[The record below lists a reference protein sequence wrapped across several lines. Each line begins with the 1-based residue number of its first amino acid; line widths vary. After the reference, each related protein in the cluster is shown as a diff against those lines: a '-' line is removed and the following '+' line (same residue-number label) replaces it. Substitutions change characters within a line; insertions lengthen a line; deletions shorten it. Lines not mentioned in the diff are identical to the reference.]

1 MQEVINLLLMSVF
14 TFIIGAIVKRT
25 RVRKARNMKKSI
37 FDIKQDRPAK
47 RIQQALYKE
56 RDKDGSKLLS
66 PLEWQQAE
74 INVLWNAVNDERKK
88 IGKGPIRIT
97 RIEDVEKTAFGH
109 IDYVHKIA
117 IYCEE
122 LVYE

>member
-1 MQEVINLLLMSVF
+1 
-14 TFIIGAIVKRT
+14 
-25 RVRKARNMKKSI
+25 MKKSI

-56 RDKDGSKLLS
+56 RDGRDKNNLS
-66 PLEWQQAE
+66 SDYSAWQQAE
-74 INVLWNAVNDERKK
+74 INVLWNVVNDERKK

>member
-1 MQEVINLLLMSVF
+1 MKESV
-14 TFIIGAIVKRT
+14 
-25 RVRKARNMKKSI
+25 

-74 INVLWNAVNDERKK
+74 INVLWNVVNDERKK

>member
-1 MQEVINLLLMSVF
+1 MSVF
-14 TFIIGAIVKRT
+14 TFIIGAIVGWIIGGIVKRT

-66 PLEWQQAE
+66 SLEGQQAE